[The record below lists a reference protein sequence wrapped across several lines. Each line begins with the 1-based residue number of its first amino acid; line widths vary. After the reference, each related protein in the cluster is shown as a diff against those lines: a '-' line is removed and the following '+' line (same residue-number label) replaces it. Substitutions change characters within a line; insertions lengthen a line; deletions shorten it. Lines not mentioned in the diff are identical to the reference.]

1 MTIEVQCDECFQSYQ
16 VRDERAGQ
24 TLKCKA
30 CGSRMRVPTADEE
43 LEDLNAHYGEP
54 IAPTRPK
61 KQPTKAKKRTAAKR
75 SAGIPIGKIV
85 KKLFGC
91 LSIALGGLMLFGAV
105 YMFFAGDGPDG
116 KKSRPVAGLVMAGVF
131 LSVGARWVT
140 EE

>member
-1 MTIEVQCDECFQSYQ
+1 MTIEVQCDECFKSYQ

-30 CGSRMRVPTADEE
+30 CGSRMRVPSGDEE
-43 LEDLNAHYGEP
+43 QEDLNEHYGEP
-54 IAPTRPK
+54 LTPTRK
-61 KQPTKAKKRTAAKR
+61 KKKPVKAKKKTAAKR
-75 SAGIPIGKIV
+75 SGGMPVGKLV

-91 LSIALGGLMLFGAV
+91 LSIAVGGLMLVGAV
-105 YMFFAGDGPDG
+105 YMFFAGDAPNG

-131 LSVGARWVT
+131 LSVGTRWVT